1 MTILEALKERNLE
14 EFARLLET
22 MEDVNQLDEHGWTL
36 LHWVAGQGNVK
47 LIKLLVAKGADVFRR
62 GRDNRTAYM
71 VALAAGHLD
80 AVKCLSEQ
88 EEKNGGDAELASSR
102 QGDRRCYCKAYPLKA
117 LREFAGWKGSSPVAE
132 AGSQQKVPQESQAE
146 QVVDDEVVFI
156 HQDHSVTRS
165 VINGQDVIFETTS
178 PEWRAFCAE
187 KLGFKVPTDIDLL
200 TAE

>member
-102 QGDRRCYCKAYPLKA
+102 QGDRRCYCKAYPL
-117 LREFAGWKGSSPVAE
+117 
-132 AGSQQKVPQESQAE
+132 
-146 QVVDDEVVFI
+146 
-156 HQDHSVTRS
+156 
-165 VINGQDVIFETTS
+165 
-178 PEWRAFCAE
+178 
-187 KLGFKVPTDIDLL
+187 
-200 TAE
+200 